1 MPAGRDDPDSPDDDR
16 RPPPRDDRRRA
27 ARDPGAETD
36 LGDLVMRLARSLRHR
51 GAEVT
56 APWGLAPHQVRALRV
71 VARHGDIRPGE
82 LAQHLRVAPRSV
94 TDVVDSLEERGLV
107 QRRPDP
113 TDRRATVLT
122 LTDDGR
128 ALVAKVE
135 KARKSDAHAYFERLT
150 DDDRAALRRIL
161 TTLEDDDDRPLLT
174 APPVRSTPER
184 RASPRF
190 RTGVKRTSSG

>member
-1 MPAGRDDPDSPDDDR
+1 MPYGPTPDDDR
-16 RPPPRDDRRRA
+16 RRPGDDRRRA
-27 ARDPGAETD
+27 SRTSSTSREPEQQAAEAD

-82 LAQHLRVAPRSV
+82 LAGHLRVAPRSV
-94 TDVVDSLEERGLV
+94 TDVVDSLVERGLV

-113 TDRRATVLT
+113 TDRRATVLS

-128 ALVAKVE
+128 TLIAKVE
-135 KARKSDAHAYFERLT
+135 RARRSDSHAYFERLT

-161 TTLEDDDDRPLLT
+161 TTLEDD
-174 APPVRSTPER
+174 APGR
-184 RASPRF
+184 
-190 RTGVKRTSSG
+190 